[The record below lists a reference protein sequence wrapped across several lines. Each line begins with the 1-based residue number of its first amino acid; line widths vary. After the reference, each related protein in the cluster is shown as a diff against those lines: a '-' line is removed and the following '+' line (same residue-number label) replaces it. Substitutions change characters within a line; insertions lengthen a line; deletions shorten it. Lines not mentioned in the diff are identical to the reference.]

1 MSKAIDSRFPPP
13 RGHHR
18 RPGPVGRWSAGGGSD
33 RLSPSDP
40 LSLPDISS
48 TPITRSRS
56 ARMRM
61 ESAIDES
68 SRDSTSFRASKRV
81 RPANRSRQ
89 RSEQNLACGRRPC
102 NDVVQPRQKRPSE
115 SRRSVSGELVLAG
128 LVAPWSATP
137 DV

>member
-68 SRDSTSFRASKRV
+68 SRDSTSFRVPNVCDRRTALGSGLSKTSLVDDAPAMTWCNPGRNALQKVDV
-81 RPANRSRQ
+81 RCLANSCWR
-89 RSEQNLACGRRPC
+89 
-102 NDVVQPRQKRPSE
+102 D
-115 SRRSVSGELVLAG
+115 
-128 LVAPWSATP
+128 W
-137 DV
+137 